1 MYTPHMVTLYNV
13 FHTIDESTFEET
25 TETHITILEGV
36 FLDQSKGV
44 NVRESGLESADAATL
59 YIPFSVHATDGLTG
73 NEKRFAEPVEFVKAA
88 DKTGLWT
95 LEPGRNT
102 FFIKGSVVAP
112 GETEMHTQLG
122 HDGVYTVTKV
132 DAKDYGSPSMR
143 HWEVGG
149 K

>member
-1 MYTPHMVTLYNV
+1 MYTPHTVTLYNV
-13 FHTIDESTFEET
+13 FHTVDESTFEES

-44 NVRESGLESADAATL
+44 NVRESGLEGADAATL
-59 YIPFSVHATDGLTG
+59 YIPFTVRATDGLTG
-73 NEKRFAEPVEFVKAA
+73 NEKRFAEPMEFVKAA

-102 FFIKGSVVAP
+102 FFIKGIVVAP
-112 GETEMHTQLG
+112 GETEMHTQLS

-132 DAKDYGSPSMR
+132 DAKDYGSPSMQ

>member
-13 FHTIDESTFEET
+13 FHTVDESTFEES
-25 TETHITILEGV
+25 TETYITILEGV

-102 FFIKGSVVAP
+102 FFIKGGVVAP

-132 DAKDYGSPSMR
+132 DAKDYGSPSMQ

>member
-1 MYTPHMVTLYNV
+1 MYTPHTVTLYNV
-13 FHTIDESTFEET
+13 FHTVDESTFEES

-44 NVRESGLESADAATL
+44 NVRESGLEGADAATL
-59 YIPFSVHATDGLTG
+59 YIPFSVRANDGLTG
-73 NEKRFAEPVEFVKAA
+73 NEKRFAEPMEFVKAA

-102 FFIKGSVVAP
+102 FFIKGIVVAP
-112 GETEMHTQLG
+112 GETEMHTQLS
-122 HDGVYTVTKV
+122 HDGVFAVTKV
-132 DAKDYGSPSMR
+132 DAKDYGSPSMQ

>member
-1 MYTPHMVTLYNV
+1 MYTPHTVTLYNV
-13 FHTIDESTFEET
+13 FHTVDESTFKET

-44 NVRESGLESADAATL
+44 NVRESGLEGADAATL
-59 YIPFSVHATDGLTG
+59 YIPFSVRANDGLTG
-73 NEKRFAEPVEFVKAA
+73 NEKRFAEPMEFVKAA

-102 FFIKGSVVAP
+102 FFIKGIVVAP
-112 GETEMHTQLG
+112 GETEMHTQLS

-132 DAKDYGSPSMR
+132 DAKDYGAPSMR